1 MKTGAIDERHGPVAN
16 SNEEDPPR
24 IERFRPIGAN
34 GLPSVEWR
42 EPFSSTPEN
51 LRAIEFELR
60 SVGLAS
66 LLRGGQAKDRLSGR
80 A

>member
-1 MKTGAIDERHGPVAN
+1 M
-16 SNEEDPPR
+16 
-24 IERFRPIGAN
+24 
-34 GLPSVEWR
+34 
-42 EPFSSTPEN
+42 PEN